1 VEIVDD
7 MMDKSNVNQMYR
19 RPSWNLQKYKDHFSI
34 RISKKYRIELD
45 IMFADK
51 TKTLGTI
58 AILESN
64 AHYS

>member
-34 RISKKYRIELD
+34 RISKKYRTELD

-58 AILESN
+58 AILE
-64 AHYS
+64 